1 MMRRAILMVA
11 AIALTLLVASGIAL
25 AVNKVGTDG
34 RDFLKGTDGAD
45 TLVGKGEN
53 DRIFSLAGKD
63 HLIGGPG
70 KDMVVGGSE
79 RLPSG
84 GNKTLVGGPGNDV
97 VLGGKGSDGILGNEG
112 NDFVGN
118 GPNRS
123 TDKISAGEGN
133 DVVGSFN
140 DPASKDVVTCDGG
153 FDRVFADTKDM
164 VAPNCEKVADRVSE
178 FDQLGASILQSFWE
192 GLPPPW
198 GLQDL
203 SKPQDYAKAAGLAK
217 AFGKAN
223 INPLVGDWRRKR
235 TCEEFVSRLKQAGL
249 ADQIGSHQ
257 DLLEE
262 FGAGDGGQDSSGP
275 CKGVNGRLAHDHIFY
290 RDGRFAS
297 VDQNGDFVD
306 DDRYILP
313 NDHTI
318 VFPRANASFPPVTAH
333 FRFSDHLNT
342 VTFDLVL
349 PKNLDECSER
359 CREEYGWAVS
369 VFYSG
374 LPWHRACQA
383 DHKDNNVNG
392 RTDELGEHCWIDP
405 VNSV

>member
-1 MMRRAILMVA
+1 
-11 AIALTLLVASGIAL
+11 
-25 AVNKVGTDG
+25 
-34 RDFLKGTDGAD
+34 
-45 TLVGKGEN
+45 
-53 DRIFSLAGKD
+53 
-63 HLIGGPG
+63 
-70 KDMVVGGSE
+70 MVVGGSE

-97 VLGGKGSDGILGNEG
+97 VLGGKGSDDILGNEG

-178 FDQLGASILQSFWE
+178 FDQLGASIPQSFWE

-198 GLQDL
+198 GLQDP

-217 AFGKAN
+217 AFEQAN

-235 TCEEFVSRLKQAGL
+235 TCEELVRRLKQAGL
-249 ADQIGSHQ
+249 ADQISDHQ
-257 DLLEE
+257 DLLAE
-262 FGAGDGGQDSSGP
+262 FGAGDAQGGQNSDGP
-275 CKGVNGRLAHDHIFY
+275 CRGVNGRLAHDHIFY
-290 RDGRFAS
+290 ANGIFRSVDNTGRF
-297 VDQNGDFVD
+297 VDYDH
-306 DDRYILP
+306 YKLP

-318 VFPRANASFPPVTAH
+318 VFPNSRKESFPPVTAH
-333 FRFSDHLNT
+333 FRFSD
-342 VTFDLVL
+342 
-349 PKNLDECSER
+349 
-359 CREEYGWAVS
+359 
-369 VFYSG
+369 
-374 LPWHRACQA
+374 
-383 DHKDNNVNG
+383 
-392 RTDELGEHCWIDP
+392 
-405 VNSV
+405 